1 MLNRVILIGR
11 LTKDPELRYTPSGV
25 AVTQFTLAVDRP
37 FTSQGGE
44 READF
49 LPIVT
54 WRQLAETCA
63 NYLRKGRLT
72 AVEGRVQVRNYEN
85 NEGKRV
91 YVTEIVADNVR
102 FLESNR
108 DGGNGGGNS
117 GGLRVRSL
125 LSEAVTAIVDAG
137 IITRETIRILFP
149 MTENRS
155 IFRMMIYHFNWERTD
170 KEWAS
175 DKEKA
180 ETITKDQLVV
190 VVATNVVKYVS
201 SL

>member
-49 LPIVT
+49 IPVVT

-72 AVEGRVQVRNYEN
+72 AVEGRIQVRNYEN

-91 YVTEIVADNVR
+91 YVTEVVADNVR

-108 DGGNGGGNS
+108 EGGNS
-117 GGLRVRSL
+117 SGGGAMREEPSYGGGGR
-125 LSEAVTAIVDAG
+125 G
-137 IITRETIRILFP
+137 NGNGNYTRNNQDPF
-149 MTENRS
+149 
-155 IFRMMIYHFNWERTD
+155 
-170 KEWAS
+170 S
-175 DKEKA
+175 DDGKP
-180 ETITKDQLVV
+180 IDISDDDLPF
-190 VVATNVVKYVS
+190 
-201 SL
+201 

>member
-11 LTKDPELRYTPSGV
+11 LTRDPELRYTPSGV
-25 AVTQFTLAVDRP
+25 AVTQFTIAVDRP

-49 LPIVT
+49 IPVVT

-72 AVEGRVQVRNYEN
+72 AVEGRIQVRNYEN

-91 YVTEIVADNVR
+91 YVTEVIADNVR

-108 DGGNGGGNS
+108 EGGAGGG
-117 GGLRVRSL
+117 GGQREESPFGGGGDTGRSNNF
-125 LSEAVTAIVDAG
+125 S
-137 IITRETIRILFP
+137 
-149 MTENRS
+149 RS
-155 IFRMMIYHFNWERTD
+155 NQNDPF
-170 KEWAS
+170 S
-175 DKEKA
+175 DDGKP
-180 ETITKDQLVV
+180 IDISDDDLPF
-190 VVATNVVKYVS
+190 
-201 SL
+201 